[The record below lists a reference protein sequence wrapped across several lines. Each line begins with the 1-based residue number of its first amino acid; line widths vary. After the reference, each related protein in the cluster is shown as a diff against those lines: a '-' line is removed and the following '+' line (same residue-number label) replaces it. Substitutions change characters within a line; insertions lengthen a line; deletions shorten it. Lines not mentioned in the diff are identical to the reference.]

1 VILDPSFDTACKRA
15 EKIALRLIARA
26 EQNSLALA
34 AKLERRN
41 FDSAVVKAVVSGLLD
56 QNLLDD
62 TRYAEIWIRSR
73 LAAKKAPSPQWLL
86 SALGKRGIDR
96 KSSLKALNKVLDS
109 QTEHDLLIRYLE
121 KARFSQEKMAFSP
134 RAQLKREGFSSAALD
149 MYFDN

>member
-1 VILDPSFDTACKRA
+1 MLDTSFDAACKRA

-26 EQNSLALA
+26 EQNSLALTV
-34 AKLERRN
+34 KLERRN
-41 FDSAVVKAVVSGLLD
+41 FDPAVVKTVVSGLLD

-62 TRYAEIWIRSR
+62 TRYAESWIRSR
-73 LAAKKAPSPQWLL
+73 LAVKKALSPQWLL
-86 SALGKRGIDR
+86 SALGKRGIGR
-96 KSSLKALNKVLDS
+96 ESSLKALDKVLDP

-121 KARFSQEKMAFSP
+121 KVRLSQEKMAFSP